1 MLEFSVTFLITIV
14 NITFLFLVLRKVL
27 FGRVTKFM
35 EDRSNK
41 IQRDIDLAKLSN
53 ERAKAL
59 EAEYAEKLKASREE
73 GQRIIQIARDKSEQ
87 DRAAIIAEAKEE
99 AARLV
104 SAARAEIEA
113 ERRETE
119 RDLLKETADL
129 TIKAASAVL
138 AENIDSE
145 RNRKMVEKFLDSVGV
160 A

>member
-53 ERAKAL
+53 ERAKTL

-73 GQRIIQIARDKSEQ
+73 GQRIIQIAREKSEL
-87 DRAAIIAEAKEE
+87 DRTAIIAEAKVDHP
-99 AARLV
+99 AADAPGIVQDIMALAQIDHAGDG
-104 SAARAEIEA
+104 AAIGDIVYPGGPID
-113 ERRETE
+113 RR
-119 RDLLKETADL
+119 
-129 TIKAASAVL
+129 
-138 AENIDSE
+138 
-145 RNRKMVEKFLDSVGV
+145 GP
-160 A
+160 

>member
-1 MLEFSVTFLITIV
+1 VLEFSVTFLITIV

-41 IQRDIDLAKLSN
+41 IQRDIDLAKFSN

-59 EAEYAEKLKASREE
+59 EAEYAEKIKASREE
-73 GQRIIQIARDKSEQ
+73 GQRIMQIARDKAEQ
-87 DRAAIIAEAKEE
+87 ECASLIAEAKASAEKI
-99 AARLV
+99 L

-113 ERRETE
+113 ERLEAERE
-119 RDLLKETADL
+119 LLKTTADL
-129 TIKAASAVL
+129 TIRAASAVL
-138 AENIDSE
+138 EENIDSDK
-145 RNRKMVEKFLDSVGV
+145 NRKLVAKFLDSVGV

>member
-1 MLEFSVTFLITIV
+1 VLEFSVTFLITIV

-53 ERAKAL
+53 ERAKTL
-59 EAEYAEKLKASREE
+59 EAEYADKLKASREE

-87 DRAAIIAEAKEE
+87 DRAAIIAEAKAE
-99 AARLV
+99 ADRIIK
-104 SAARAEIEA
+104 AARAEIEA

-119 RDLLKETADL
+119 RDLLRETADL